1 MKEPHNSSNT
11 NRNHHLDG
19 GYKPHFSKAGTPPH
33 DNRFFVVGIGASA
46 GGLQALEEFFE
57 NIPQDIGAAFVVI
70 QHLSPRFKSLMQEL
84 LQRKTSLHVYQIKDG
99 MKLLPNAVYVI
110 PPRTNIIV
118 EGKRLRFREQEAER
132 LNFPID
138 LFFESLAKEY
148 CDRAMGVLL
157 SGTGSDGTQG
167 LQAIGEAG
175 GLALIQSPE
184 TAQFSGMPANA
195 LPTGLVDEVL
205 SPHDLAET
213 IYEIIRI
220 TRNIPLT
227 EQLTENVIDP
237 IQLNRVLELLKDQ
250 EAADFSQY
258 KVGTLSRRIYH
269 RCSLNGYRSL
279 EAYINYLESSES
291 ESQLLV
297 RDFLIG
303 STRFFRD
310 LEAWHFLETKVLPP
324 LVESLEAQQQLR
336 IWVAGCA
343 TGEEA
348 YTMAILADEAVRK
361 SNKALSVKIFA
372 TDLDSSSLETAS
384 KGVYPLNI
392 GKDIST
398 ERLERYF
405 LEKSDYYLVR
415 RQLREMLIF
424 APHNLIKNA
433 GFSKMN
439 LVSCRNV
446 LIYMQPELQQQVLRM
461 LHFSLS
467 SQGVLFLG
475 SAEVLGTMEKE
486 FGTIN
491 SKWKIYQKQQNNQL
505 SLLPI
510 TREPLT
516 APTLSPVRL
525 KKVQPRSDRILGR
538 VFNFCFNERRAT
550 CFLVDEDNKLLR
562 IFYDT
567 VNLFRLPIGETNLD
581 VISIVP
587 TALQLPLSTALH
599 RARRESETVLYAGIK
614 LDRQQQSRIINLKVG
629 IESDEHHQEKLL
641 IVLLE
646 EQEIQSNA
654 VEDRS
659 FEVNAETVEQINE
672 LEYELQQTRENL
684 QATIEELEGT
694 NEEQQA
700 TNEEL
705 IASNEE
711 LQSANE
717 ELHSVNEELY
727 TVNAEHQSKIQEL
740 LELNNDLDNLLHS
753 TEIGVVFLDLEL
765 NIRKFTP
772 AVTKIVNLREGDVN
786 RPLTDF
792 SHNLFCPPQ
801 QDFCQ
806 NLVELLNQVIINR
819 QSVEQDMLLR
829 PTNKHILMRVNP
841 YWSEQKECQG
851 LVLSFIDIDE
861 IKQAEEKLRRSSEQL
876 RLITNAIPAWI
887 FYIDEGRCCRFS
899 NRAYENWFEGYSEGI
914 EGLDLAAIFGNTIY
928 QQILPHVDTAL
939 AGENV
944 NFDLEISSNDGSRWV
959 NISYIPHILNSGHV
973 KGFFA
978 LINDISDRKAVERMK
993 DEFISVVSHELRSPL
1008 TGILGMLQL
1017 LSQKIIKPESEKG
1030 EEALKI
1036 AYESALHLM
1045 HLVRDILDLERLESG
1060 EIKLSKEWVNAV
1072 DLVAQAQDIMKPI
1085 AQKEEITLDISA
1097 EEIKVYAHSERII
1110 QVLNNLLSN
1119 AIKFSQPDS
1128 TVWLTVEQQ
1137 DDSVLFAVKDRGR
1150 GIPEDKL
1157 DNIFERFQQVDAS
1170 DSRQKGGTGLGLAIC
1185 RQIIRQ
1191 HQGKI
1196 WAQSTFGEGSSFF
1209 FTLPFE
1215 SLEDKANES

>member
-1 MKEPHNSSNT
+1 MSDKHYNSP
-11 NRNHHLDG
+11 R
-19 GYKPHFSKAGTPPH
+19 KAQANDFD

-84 LQRKTSLHVYQIKDG
+84 LQRKTSLHVYQIEDG
-99 MKLLPNAVYVI
+99 MKIVPNSVYVI
-110 PPRTNIIV
+110 PPRTNIVV
-118 EGKRLRFREQEAER
+118 EHGRLHFREQKPER
-132 LNFPID
+132 LNFPINM
-138 LFFESLAKEY
+138 FFGSLAQEY
-148 CDRAMGVLL
+148 RDRAMGVLL
-157 SGTGSDGTQG
+157 SGTGSDGTEG

-213 IYEIIRI
+213 IYEIVRI

-237 IQLNRVLELLKDQ
+237 IQLNQVLELLNDQ
-250 EAADFSQY
+250 EAVDFSQY

-279 EAYINYLESSES
+279 KAYITYLESSES
-291 ESQLLV
+291 ERQLLV
-297 RDFLIG
+297 QDFLIG

-310 LEAWHFLETKVLPP
+310 PEAWHFLETKVLPP
-324 LVESLEAQQQLR
+324 LLESLEAQQQLR

-348 YTMAILADEAVRK
+348 YTMAILADEAVAK
-361 SNKALSVKIFA
+361 SNKSLSVKIFA
-372 TDLDSSSLETAS
+372 TDLDSSALETAS
-384 KGVYPLNI
+384 KGIYPLNI
-392 GKDIST
+392 TKDISA

-405 LEKSDYYLVR
+405 LDKSDCYQVR

-424 APHNLIKNA
+424 APHNLTKNA

-439 LVSCRNV
+439 LISCRNV

-461 LHFSLS
+461 LHFSLA
-467 SQGVLFLG
+467 SQGILFLG
-475 SAEVLGTMEKE
+475 SAEVLGMLEGE
-486 FGTIN
+486 FLMVN
-491 SKWKIYQKQQNNQL
+491 SKWKIYQKQRDNQL
-505 SLLPI
+505 SLLPV

-516 APTLSPVRL
+516 APTLSPTRL
-525 KKVQPRSDRILGR
+525 KRIQPRLDRVLGQ
-538 VFNFCFNERRAT
+538 VFNFCFGDRQAT
-550 CFLVDEDNKLLR
+550 CLLVSEDNKLLR

-567 VNLFRLPIGETNLD
+567 VDLLRLPLGEANLD

-587 TALQLPLSTALH
+587 PALQLPLSTALH
-599 RARRESETVLYAGIK
+599 RAKRERETVLYAGIK
-614 LDRQQQSRIINLKVG
+614 LTQREQSRIINLKVG
-629 IESDEHHQEKLL
+629 IESGESHKEQLL

-646 EQEIQSNA
+646 EQKLNINTVSNQT
-654 VEDRS
+654 
-659 FEVNAETVEQINE
+659 FEVNAETVNQLNE

-684 QATIEELEGT
+684 QTTIEELEAT

-711 LQSANE
+711 LQSTNE

-740 LELNNDLDNLLHS
+740 LELNNDLDNLLQS
-753 TEIGVVFLDLEL
+753 TEIGVIFLDLNL

-772 AVTKIVNLREGDVN
+772 AAAKAVNVREGDVN

-792 SHNLFCPPQ
+792 SHNLSCSPR
-801 QDFCQ
+801 QDVCYD
-806 NLVELLNQVIINR
+806 LVELLNQVLSSR
-819 QSVEQDMLLR
+819 QSVEQEMVLR
-829 PTNKHILMRVNP
+829 PTDRHILTRVNP
-841 YWSEQKECQG
+841 YWSEKRECQG

-861 IKQAEEKLRRSSEQL
+861 IKQVEENLRRSSEQL
-876 RLITNAIPAWI
+876 RLITDAMPAWI
-887 FYIDEGRCCRFS
+887 SYVDEQRCCRFS
-899 NRAYENWFEGYSEGI
+899 NRAYQNWFEGYSEGI
-914 EGLDLAAIFGNTIY
+914 EGLDLKTILGDEIY
-928 QQILPHVDTAL
+928 QQVLPHVDMAL

-944 NFDLEISSNDGSRWV
+944 SFDMEFPSLNRGSRWV
-959 NISYIPHILNSGHV
+959 NISYIPHILDSGQV

-978 LINDISDRKAVERMK
+978 LISDINDRKAVERIK
-993 DEFISVVSHELRSPL
+993 DEFISVVSHELRTPL

-1017 LSQKIIKPESEKG
+1017 LSEKSIKPESEKG
-1030 EEALKI
+1030 AEALKI
-1036 AYESALHLM
+1036 AYDSALHLM
-1045 HLVRDILDLERLESG
+1045 NLVKDILELERLESG
-1060 EIKLSKEWVNAV
+1060 KIKLFKDWVNAA
-1072 DLVAQAQDIMKPI
+1072 DLVGQAKDVMKTMAKREKI
-1085 AQKEEITLDISA
+1085 TIDVSSEEI
-1097 EEIKVYAHSERII
+1097 EIYVNGDRII

-1119 AIKFSQPDS
+1119 AIKFSEPGS
-1128 TVWLTVEQQ
+1128 IVFLTVKRQNDTVIFTVQ
-1137 DDSVLFAVKDRGR
+1137 DRGR

-1157 DNIFERFQQVDAS
+1157 DDIFERFQQVDAS
-1170 DSRQKGGTGLGLAIC
+1170 DSRKKGGTGLGLAIC
-1185 RQIIRQ
+1185 RQIIQQ

-1196 WAQSTFGEGSSFF
+1196 WAESSFGEGSSFYF
-1209 FTLPFE
+1209 ALPLE
-1215 SLEDKANES
+1215 SLEDTAIESEANLDR

>member
-1 MKEPHNSSNT
+1 MDEPHNSPNIGK
-11 NRNHHLDG
+11 NDN
-19 GYKPHFSKAGTPPH
+19 FN

-84 LQRKTSLHVYQIKDG
+84 LQRKTSLHVYQIQDG
-99 MKLLPNAVYVI
+99 MKLVPNAVYVI

-118 EGKRLRFREQEAER
+118 EAGKLRSREQKPER

-148 CDRAMGVLL
+148 RDRGMGVLL

-213 IYEIIRI
+213 IYEIVRI

-237 IQLNRVLELLKDQ
+237 SLLERVLELLKDR
-250 EAADFSQY
+250 EAVDFSQY

-279 EAYINYLESSES
+279 EAYINYLQSSES
-291 ESQLLV
+291 ETQLLV

-310 LEAWHFLETKVLPP
+310 LEAWHFLETQVLPS

-348 YTMAILADEAVRK
+348 YTMAMLADEAVRK
-361 SNKALSVKIFA
+361 SSKALSIKIFA
-372 TDLDSSSLETAS
+372 TDLDNFALETAS
-384 KGVYPLNI
+384 KGIYPLNI
-392 GKDIST
+392 GKDISA

-405 LEKSDYYLVR
+405 IDRSDCYQVR

-424 APHNLIKNA
+424 APHNLTKNA

-461 LHFSLS
+461 LHFSLA

-475 SAEVLGTMEKE
+475 SAEVLGILEAE
-486 FGTIN
+486 FNTVN
-491 SKWKIYQKQQNNQL
+491 SKWKIYQKKGNNQR

-510 TREPLT
+510 TKEPLT
-516 APTLSPVRL
+516 APTLSPARF
-525 KKVQPRSDRILGR
+525 KKVQPRSDRVLGR
-538 VFNFCFNERRAT
+538 VFNFCFDDRKAT
-550 CFLVDEDNKLLR
+550 CFLVSEDNKLLR

-567 VNLFRLPIGETNLD
+567 VNLFRLPLGEVHLD
-581 VISIVP
+581 VTAIVP

-599 RARRESETVLYAGIK
+599 RAKREGETVLYAGIK
-614 LDRQQQSRIINLKVG
+614 LNHEQSRIINLKVG
-629 IESDEHHQEKLL
+629 IEFDESHKEKLL

-646 EQEIQSNA
+646 EQKTKTNA
-654 VEDRS
+654 VDERY
-659 FEVNAETVEQINE
+659 FEINEETVDRFNE

-740 LELNNDLDNLLHS
+740 VELNNDLDNLLQS
-753 TEIGVVFLDLEL
+753 TEIGVIFLDLEL

-772 AVTKIVNLREGDVN
+772 AVNRIFNVREGDVN

-801 QDFCQ
+801 QNVCY
-806 NLVELLNQVIINR
+806 NLLESLDRVLTTR
-819 QSVEQDMLLR
+819 QPIEQDMLLR
-829 PTNKHILMRVNP
+829 PTDKHILMRVNP
-841 YWSEQKECQG
+841 YWSEQGECQG

-861 IKQAEEKLRRSSEQL
+861 IKQAEEKLRRRSEQL

-887 FYIDEGRCCRFS
+887 FYVDEGRCCRFS
-899 NRAYENWFEGYSEGI
+899 NRAYQNWFEGYSEGI
-914 EGLDLAAIFGNTIY
+914 EGLNLAAIFGNEIY
-928 QQILPHVDTAL
+928 QQIQPHVDTAL
-939 AGENV
+939 AGKKV
-944 NFDLEISSNDGSRWV
+944 NFDLEFSSFNGGSRWV
-959 NISYIPHILNSGHV
+959 NISYIPHIQDSGQV

-978 LINDISDRKAVERMK
+978 LMNDISDRKAVERMK
-993 DEFISVVSHELRSPL
+993 DEFVSVVSHELRTPL

-1017 LSQKIIKPESEKG
+1017 LSEKSIKPESKKG
-1030 EEALKI
+1030 EEALKV

-1045 HLVRDILDLERLESG
+1045 HLVRDILELERLESG
-1060 EIKLSKEWVNAV
+1060 KIDLSKEWVNAV
-1072 DLVAQAQDIMKPI
+1072 HLVGHVKDVMKTI
-1085 AQKEEITLDISA
+1085 AQRTEITLNISA
-1097 EEIKVYAHSERII
+1097 EDLEVYANGDRII

-1119 AIKFSQPDS
+1119 AIKFSEPSS
-1128 TVWLTVEQQ
+1128 TVWLTVQRQ
-1137 DDSVLFAVKDRGR
+1137 DDVVLFAVKDRGR

-1157 DNIFERFQQVDAS
+1157 NDIFERFQQVDAS

-1185 RQIIRQ
+1185 RQIVRQ

-1196 WAQSTFGEGSSFF
+1196 WAESSFGEGSSFY
-1209 FTLPFE
+1209 FTLPLDE
-1215 SLEDKANES
+1215 GLEDKFNES